1 MKTQDAVQAVLD
13 REELSKYRL
22 AKDLGVVSSTSVNQW
37 LHGTRMSQDVA
48 KRFESLYNI
57 KISDAYDSL
66 STPD

>member
-1 MKTQDAVQAVLD
+1 MKTQDAVQVVLD
-13 REELSKYRL
+13 REGLSKYRL
-22 AKDLGVVSSTSVNQW
+22 AKDLSVVSSTSVNQW

-48 KRFESLYNI
+48 NRFESLYKI